1 MSRTV
6 SGTVSAA
13 ERQPAV
19 SWSHDVVA
27 RREILS
33 FSQFSAQTNAALD
46 TAIPQSYVMRA
57 SGTLA
62 AASWMSTTGVHRVRI
77 IDTAVASDYALS
89 STNATTISSRC
100 MRPGLLTSAAAAKTW
115 LYSATHD
122 ASGVQVTVGQL
133 AASNPLTVAMTALGS
148 PFGPAV
154 AASSSIVH
162 RVEAVCPTVLGVIVC
177 VGSHDF
183 SNGLSTLLFWI
194 VDDEGNATQLSN
206 MIQMP
211 LAASYADW
219 GSVWYGGA
227 KYACHV
233 TAASIDNKI
242 VIVASDQVRGR
253 AVSWTVQEGV
263 ESMMRPVAPIDPEAE
278 LLSLTPYSITP
289 INGVLYL
296 TARFA
301 RRSRVTDTTTVESA
315 AWDLALLSGNGEDW
329 SFGELSSWLTST
341 SMRGTLLMRAD
352 NPTTL
357 YYVGNLRAHS
367 AVATQLQAPAAAQS
381 SSLNDWLRSWE
392 LHQVSDAADN
402 LRVTL
407 ADESLSGGGSALAAV
422 THLVDGAVVTLRTG
436 LDNELVT
443 LGRYVIDDSAQDITA
458 SGFGAR
464 EITAIDRGS
473 AQIID
478 YVTPIDADLRGRA
491 TFGSALADLNDLDVM
506 TPIRGRDGNEEVRG
520 TADGLKYSGLN
531 NPFFAFAGE
540 AEDSGDVFMAC
551 TVKFT
556 GANACALSSIGFVFG
571 ANREGAGNVMLLP
584 KANAW
589 TGYTEARPRVRALSL
604 KAIDPDQPQKDDTG
618 WNMGERVN
626 ALWEALAPGAI
637 RTAAVTGTYTVEPSW
652 TAAADT
658 EYDVVLRV
666 FGRRVQ
672 LYAKPRVTAK
682 ATMAANSAYT
692 LISEFQFDHRAQR
705 SQAGRDSVGIAIG
718 TDVAGSTEW
727 FQQAQYGDIRAQL
740 SAAENY
746 DTFTRLYQAG
756 QRDGNNAFRVMSM
769 ATTAALAIG
778 MRVRILGTP
787 VNTIGVITALDAN
800 SITTTASLPVWD
812 QGGGVLVTNYA
823 VDVYLLSV
831 GDTSGSA
838 DSGGTRESAS
848 GVPVT
853 TDPGVVKLS
862 TISYGRAIF
871 ISEDNTAASIR
882 AIGTDGRFHEIYSRS
897 PSTYGAWDA
906 TNPLPSTANGNSGSA
921 PSAWR
926 VVYHHGR
933 FFDGAASS
941 VGIPDGVLS
950 PQYMLVG
957 TERIRY
963 LQVSFPKRG
972 VYPGDAANNHT
983 WVIVPAYYAP
993 LPDIAAGSTQL
1004 RNWRDASGNQPG
1016 DDLGDVPNAAGL
1028 LAEVIARNNSSNA
1041 DPVEAAYRVLGA
1053 TKITSPTVSNTSYVT
1068 LDAPY
1073 PSAILGVSTSG
1084 GNITRRGDMLVLSGR
1099 AQDGTDKQRHEA
1111 DAPVVYLPRNNDGSI
1126 NGITVSHLAAWS
1138 GRVVTVE
1145 DAVRRLAAQA
1155 GMREATFRNDHT
1167 TPTADASLT
1176 LTTTPQSMPARAG
1189 VSNFVL
1195 RGRVHIGG
1203 NSTNA
1208 SGDAGVTGRKRLQID
1223 FRGYYR
1229 LTIEQYAT
1237 AADYAAGNA
1246 GNIRIGLATTSADVD
1261 AGTDGVRWLY
1271 QTPGIPIT
1279 TRNIAGSVSGTSPNF
1294 TLAEN
1299 LARLV
1304 DLMVAVQDDRVSL
1317 EINGQPLWVFDLSR
1331 IPYRAYMAGPVQLSY
1346 STSPGS
1352 YTSTWRLVELC
1363 DEITTRYTMREGA
1376 TAASAIA
1383 SLTQSR
1389 HVRSRATPAG
1399 GLEWSRFWTRDNAGS
1414 MNDNVLRLRSGFDG
1428 RLKRGHLKVNGVTS
1442 GEYLD
1447 EAFIRDYGYRFQ
1459 ASDNDTATSYS
1470 LAAAD
1475 AQLLAREAE
1484 EYRQPRALDGG
1495 GFIELQPEDQ
1505 FSVTTD
1511 AGGDRPKFSEALALT
1526 SARLYTTDDLRAVRG
1541 SYEARV
1547 IA

>member
-1 MSRTV
+1 MSR
-6 SGTVSAA
+6 SVSAA
-13 ERQPAV
+13 VVSAERAATV
-19 SWSHDVVA
+19 NWSHDVTT
-27 RREILS
+27 RREVWS
-33 FSQFSAQTNAALD
+33 FSAFASNTNASLD
-46 TAIPQSYVMRA
+46 LDVPQSYIMLP
-57 SGTLA
+57 SGNA
-62 AASWMSTTGVHRVRI
+62 AYAAFRLTDGTAYVKAINTT
-77 IDTAVASDYALS
+77 VAGDYALTS
-89 STNATTISSRC
+89 GGRLISSQT
-100 MRPGLLTSAAAAKTW
+100 MRSGFANESGTIRFYTATMGAGGVQAQRADLSGTTNPPTVTLSNYGPAFGPA
-115 LYSATHD
+115 YSAT
-122 ASGVQVTVGQL
+122 SSLVQ
-133 AASNPLTVAMTALGS
+133 
-148 PFGPAV
+148 
-154 AASSSIVH
+154 
-162 RVEAVCPTVLGVIVC
+162 RVEAVRPTALGAIVC

-183 SNGLSTLLFWI
+183 ANGLSTLRFWW
-194 VDDEGNATQLSN
+194 VTSTEAHPLNN

-211 LAASYADW
+211 LAASYSDW

-227 KYACHV
+227 KYACNV
-233 TAASIDNKI
+233 AAASIDDRI
-242 VIVASDQVRGR
+242 VVVASDQVRGR
-253 AVSWTVQEGV
+253 AVSWTVQHGV

-278 LLSLTPYSITP
+278 LLSLTPYSITT
-289 INGVLYL
+289 INGVLHL

-301 RRSRVTDTTTVESA
+301 RRSRVTDTTTVEAA
-315 AWDLALLSGNGEDW
+315 AWDLALLSSDGEHW
-329 SFGELSSWLTST
+329 SFGELSSWLTSA
-341 SMRGTLLMRAD
+341 SVRGTLLMRAD
-352 NPTTL
+352 SPTTM
-357 YYVGNLRAHS
+357 YYAGSGLAYS
-367 AVATQLQAPAAAQS
+367 ATATQVQVPSAAQS

-392 LHQVSDAADN
+392 LHQVSDAADS

-436 LDNELVT
+436 PDGELVT

-458 SGFGAR
+458 AGFSAR

-478 YVTPIDADLRGRA
+478 YVTPIDADVRGRA
-491 TFGSALADLNDLDVM
+491 AFGSALASLDDLDVM
-506 TPIRGRDGNEEVRG
+506 TPIRGEEGAEEVRG
-520 TADGLKYSGLN
+520 TGEGLKYSGLN
-531 NPFFAFAGE
+531 NPFVAFAGE
-540 AEDSGDVFMAC
+540 AEDSGDVIMAA

-556 GANACALSSIGFVFG
+556 GANTCALSSIGFVFG
-571 ANREGAGNVMLLP
+571 ADREGAGNVMLLP

-589 TGYTEARPRVRALSL
+589 TGYTETRPRVRALSL
-604 KAIDPDQPQKDDTG
+604 KAVDPDQPQKDDTG
-618 WNMGERVN
+618 WNMGERIN
-626 ALWEALAPGAI
+626 ALWEALTPGAI

-692 LISEFQFDHRAQR
+692 LISEFQFDDRAQR
-705 SQAGRDSVGIAIG
+705 SQTGRDSVGIAIS

-746 DTFTRLYQAG
+746 DTFTRLYQSG
-756 QRDGNNAFRVMSM
+756 QRDATDGTRVTNLP
-769 ATTAALAIG
+769 TTAALLAG
-778 MRVRILGTP
+778 MRVRLVGQPI
-787 VNTIGVITALDAN
+787 NTIVTITAVNAN
-800 SITTTASLPVWD
+800 SITTNATLPIWD
-812 QGGGVLVTNYA
+812 NNGTPVNNYA
-823 VDVYLLSV
+823 VDVYLLSA
-831 GDTSGSA
+831 GDTYGSA
-838 DSGGTRESAS
+838 DSGGTRETAT
-848 GVPVT
+848 GGTVVT

-862 TISYGRAIF
+862 TMSFGRAIF
-871 ISEDNTAASIR
+871 ISEDNTAASVR
-882 AIGTDGRFHEIYSRS
+882 NIGTDGRLHEIYSRS

-906 TNPLPSTANGNSGSA
+906 TNPLPSGASGNSGSA

-926 VVYHHGR
+926 IIYHHGR
-933 FFDGAASS
+933 FFEGSAAS
-941 VGIPDGVLS
+941 VGIPTGTSS
-950 PQYMLVG
+950 PEYMLVG

-963 LQVSFPKRG
+963 RQASFAKRG

-1016 DDLGDVPNAAGL
+1016 DDLGDVPDAAGM
-1028 LAEVIARNNSSNA
+1028 LAEVVSRNNSSNA
-1041 DPVEAAYRVLGA
+1041 DPVEAAYRVVSN
-1053 TKITSPTVSNTSYVT
+1053 TKIASPTVSNTSYVT

-1099 AQDGTDKQRHEA
+1099 AQDGTSKQRHEP
-1111 DAPVVYLPRNNDGSI
+1111 DAPVVYLPRNSDGSI
-1126 NGITVSHLAAWS
+1126 NGVTVSHLAAWS

-1145 DAVRRLAAQA
+1145 DAVRRIAAQA
-1155 GMREATFRNDHT
+1155 GLREATFRNDHT
-1167 TPTADASLT
+1167 TPTTDASLT
-1176 LTTTPQSMPARAG
+1176 LTTTPQSMPARASA
-1189 VSNFVL
+1189 SNFVL

-1223 FRGYYR
+1223 FRAYYR

-1237 AADYAAGNA
+1237 AADYAAGNP
-1246 GNIRIGLATTSADVD
+1246 GNIRIGLATTSTDVD
-1261 AGTDGVRWLY
+1261 AAADGVRWLY

-1279 TRNIAGSVSGTSPNF
+1279 TRNIAGSVSGASPNF
-1294 TLAEN
+1294 TLAED
-1299 LARLV
+1299 LTRLV
-1304 DLMVAVQDDRVSL
+1304 DLMVAVQDDRVSV

-1331 IPYRAYMAGPVQLSY
+1331 IPYRAYTAGPVRLSY

-1383 SLTQSR
+1383 TLTQSR
-1389 HVRSRATPAG
+1389 HIRSRATPAG
-1399 GLEWSRFWTRDNAGS
+1399 GLEWSRFWTRDNAGA
-1414 MNDNVLRLRSGFDG
+1414 MNDNVLQLRSGFDG

-1442 GEYLD
+1442 GEYFD

-1459 ASDNDTATSYS
+1459 ASDNDTATSYA
-1470 LAAAD
+1470 LASAD

-1505 FSVTTD
+1505 FTVTTN
-1511 AGGDRPKFSEALALT
+1511 AGGDRPKVSETLAVT

-1547 IA
+1547 TA